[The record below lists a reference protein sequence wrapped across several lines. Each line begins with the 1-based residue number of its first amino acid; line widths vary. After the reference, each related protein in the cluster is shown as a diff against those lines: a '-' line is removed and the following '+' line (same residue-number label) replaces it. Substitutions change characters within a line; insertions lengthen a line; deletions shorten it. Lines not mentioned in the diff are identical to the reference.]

1 MIMKSLICL
10 FLSTLFNFSFLF
22 AQFGP
27 PKVVKLQY
35 DGFVSKSQVIDID
48 NDGFKDI
55 VASTVSSELIIHLN
69 KGNLFKTN
77 NRQRIVPA
85 NISTSSYFDF
95 KDLDSDNL
103 PELVAMYQSS
113 SNQSGFLLFKNLGD
127 GNFDHP
133 DTLAIQVNET
143 GSYIIGMKLFDI
155 NNDGFSDI
163 IYASSHTI
171 KIFSGT
177 SDPHS
182 FSTGNTVYTN
192 SILWIDKFD
201 IKDMNNDGSF
211 DIVFNSN
218 ENDLSHSYL
227 DILKHSGNSYTQI
240 NLMTSEFS
248 QEFGNVRYEDINND
262 NQIDIVLQDD
272 TRSLISGTNAGNLNF
287 TYATTPFQSNAAISF
302 ELSDINGDN
311 YPEVV
316 LANGKTFTYFP
327 NNQGVF
333 SNSIPSIGF
342 IFDYIK
348 LHCTDFNNDGRNDFL
363 FQNSDLQLTLNT
375 GNSFGY
381 TSMIMKTLIDSEVSC
396 LDFDHN
402 GTEDLI
408 FTDGW
413 ISNEG
418 GGKFGAMNFFNSS
431 PEYIDISDVGD
442 IDQDGDY
449 DVVGTINDSL
459 FSFINQG
466 NSYDFIRNPITTS
479 NFFRAIELSDL
490 NNDGHLDL
498 SYAVQENGI
507 KLAFRLNQSGS
518 WGNEQ
523 LISFFNESIPSEF
536 KFQFSDFNGDSK
548 PDFIIP
554 TYNYLRIFVNNG
566 TSFDETIHYVTGDQ
580 YLHPNYNYSFL
591 DFNLDGHTD
600 IVMHTYNTDYAYYLS
615 VLINDGNMNFTGQH
629 LTNPYEFG
637 TLAYQFSDLNSD
649 NDLDLF
655 ISDGYSNLSYYENH
669 YNSFDMSSGE
679 DIYLIGPGVH
689 RLASGKLFGNEN
701 PEIIVSKEGM
711 VLVYENLSIPHI
723 QQPTTGT
730 PFPNPATNLITFGIP
745 FNQFQSYTIEVFSNY
760 GTLELSGTIDYENT
774 YLDIASLS
782 SGIHLAKITNTQ
794 TGEVTNISFIK
805 I

>member
-1 MIMKSLICL
+1 MKSLICL
-10 FLSTLFNFSFLF
+10 FLVTLFNFSCLF
-22 AQFGP
+22 GQFGS
-27 PKVVKLQY
+27 PKIVKINNDGSVIKSHVV
-35 DGFVSKSQVIDID
+35 DID

-55 VASTVSSELIIHLN
+55 VTSSVSSELIIHLN
-69 KGNLFKTN
+69 KGNLFKTS

-85 NISTSSYFDF
+85 YISSSSYFDF
-95 KDLDSDNL
+95 RDLDSDNL

-113 SNQSGFLLFKNLGD
+113 SNQSGFILFKNLGD
-127 GNFDHP
+127 GNFETP

-143 GSYIIGMKLFDI
+143 GSYIMGMKIFDI
-155 NNDGFSDI
+155 DSDGFSDI
-163 IYASSHTI
+163 IYASNHSI
-171 KIFSGT
+171 KIFKGT
-177 SDPHS
+177 SDPHT
-182 FSTGNTVYTN
+182 FSNGNTVYTN
-192 SILWIDKFD
+192 STLWIDKFD
-201 IKDMNNDGSF
+201 VKDMNNDGSF
-211 DIVFNSN
+211 DIVYNSN
-218 ENDLSHSYL
+218 ENDMSHSYL
-227 DILKHSGNSYTQI
+227 DILKHSGNNYIHT
-240 NLMTSEFS
+240 NLMTSEFG
-248 QEFGNVRYEDINND
+248 QIFGNVRYEDINND
-262 NQIDIVLQDD
+262 NQLDIVFQDN
-272 TRSLISGTNAGNLNF
+272 TRSLISGTNTGNFNF
-287 TYATTPFQSNAAISF
+287 IYTAIPFQSNASISF

-333 SNSIPSIGF
+333 SNSIPAIGF

-348 LHCTDFNNDGRNDFL
+348 LHCVDFNNDGKNDFL
-363 FQNSDLQLTLNT
+363 FQNTDVQLTLNT

-381 TSMIMKTLIDSEVSC
+381 TAMITKNLVDSEVSC

-418 GGKFGAMNFFNSS
+418 DGKFGAINFFNTSS
-431 PEYIDISDVGD
+431 PAYIGISDVGD

-449 DVVGTINDSL
+449 DVIGTIDDSL

-466 NSYDFIRNPITTS
+466 NDYDFTRNPIS
-479 NFFRAIELSDL
+479 AYNFFRAIELADL
-490 NNDGHLDL
+490 NNDGQLDV
-498 SYAVQENGI
+498 SYAVQENGV

-523 LISFFNESIPSEF
+523 LISFSNNPLPYEF
-536 KFQFSDFNGDSK
+536 KFHFSDFNGDSK

-554 TYNYLRIFVNNG
+554 TYNHLRIFVNNG
-566 TSFDETIHYVTGDQ
+566 TTFNETIRSVTGDQ
-580 YLHPNYNYSFL
+580 YLHPNYNYSFM

-600 IVMHTYNTDYAYYLS
+600 IAIHTYNVDYAYYLS
-615 VLINDGNMNFTGQH
+615 VLLNDGTMNFTGQH
-629 LTNPYEFG
+629 ISNPYQAG
-637 TLAYQFSDLNSD
+637 TLAYQFSDFDSD

-655 ISDGYSNLSYYENH
+655 ISDDYSDLNYYENH

-679 DIYLIGPGVH
+679 EIYLIGLGVH
-689 RLASGKLFGNEN
+689 KLTSGNLFGNEN

-711 VLVYENLSIPHI
+711 VVVYENLSIPEI
-723 QQPTTGT
+723 QQPITGN

-745 FNQFQSYTIEVFSNY
+745 FNQFQSYTVEVFSNY
-760 GTLELSGTIDYENT
+760 GILELSGTIDYENT
-774 YLDIASLS
+774 YLDITSLS
-782 SGIHLAKITNTQ
+782 SGMYLAKITNTQ
-794 TGEVTNISFIK
+794 TGEISNISFIK